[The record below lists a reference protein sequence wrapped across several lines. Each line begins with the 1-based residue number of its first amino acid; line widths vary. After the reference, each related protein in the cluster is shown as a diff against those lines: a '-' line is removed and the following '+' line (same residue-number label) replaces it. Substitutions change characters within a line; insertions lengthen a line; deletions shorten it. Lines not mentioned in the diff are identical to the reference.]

1 MVNNTFN
8 ENTESNG
15 QAIGNVENNSHFS
28 KPSSEFKIKVKKLNA
43 KGEGF
48 NIDEVIDAIQTAIVE
63 VVELEITTWVPE
75 SSTQLEQPKEQQI
88 AQPGNKMH
96 TIINLIDGD
105 ITNEVGSQFVGSGP
119 YTELREFHL
128 TQIKESREI
137 MQKNIESLQKLYGFF
152 LEIMKSRKTSQQSL
166 SRPQ

>member
-8 ENTESNG
+8 ENAETNG
-15 QAIGNVENNSHFS
+15 QAIENWESNSKYS
-28 KPSSEFKIKVKKLNA
+28 NPSSEFKIKVKKLNS

-48 NIDEVIDAIQTAIVE
+48 NIDEIIDAIQTAIIE
-63 VVELEITTWVPE
+63 VIELEITTWVPE
-75 SSTQLEQPKEQQI
+75 SSTHLEELQGQQI
-88 AQPGNKMH
+88 PQPGNRMH

-152 LEIMKSRKTSQQSL
+152 IEIMKSRKTSQQSL

>member
-1 MVNNTFN
+1 MLNNTVD
-8 ENTESNG
+8 ENTEING
-15 QAIGNVENNSHFS
+15 QASENGERNSQLS
-28 KPSSEFKIKVKKLNA
+28 KPSSEFKRKVKNLNT

-48 NIDEVIDAIQTAIVE
+48 NIDDIIDAIQTAIVE

-75 SSTQLEQPKEQQI
+75 SSTQIEEIQGQQI
-88 AQPGNKMH
+88 AQPGNRMH

-105 ITNEVGSQFVGSGP
+105 INNEVGSQFVGSGS

-128 TQIKESREI
+128 SQIKESREI

-152 LEIMKSRKTSQQSL
+152 IEIMKSRKTSQQSP
-166 SRPQ
+166 SRP

>member
-1 MVNNTFN
+1 MVNNTLN
-8 ENTESNG
+8 ENTETNG
-15 QAIGNVENNSHFS
+15 QAIENSENNSQYS
-28 KPSSEFKIKVKKLNA
+28 KPSSEFKIKVKKLNSN
-43 KGEGF
+43 KEGF
-48 NIDEVIDAIQTAIVE
+48 NIDEIIDAIQTAIVE
-63 VVELEITTWVPE
+63 VIELEITTWVPE
-75 SSTQLEQPKEQQI
+75 SSTQLEQLKEQQI
-88 AQPGNKMH
+88 AQPGNRMR

-137 MQKNIESLQKLYGFF
+137 MQKNIESLHKLYGFF
-152 LEIMKSRKTSQQSL
+152 IEIMKSRKTSQQSL

>member
-1 MVNNTFN
+1 MVNNAVS
-8 ENTESNG
+8 ENTEING
-15 QAIGNVENNSHFS
+15 QASENGENNSQFN
-28 KPSSEFKIKVKKLNA
+28 KPSSEFKRKVKKLNT

-48 NIDEVIDAIQTAIVE
+48 NIDDVIDAIQTAIVE

-75 SSTQLEQPKEQQI
+75 SSTQLEELQRQQI
-88 AQPGNKMH
+88 AKPGNRMY
-96 TIINLIDGD
+96 TVINLIDGD
-105 ITNEVGSQFVGSGP
+105 INNEVGSEFVGSGP

-128 TQIKESREI
+128 SQIKESREI

-152 LEIMKSRKTSQQSL
+152 IEIIKSRKTSQQSL

>member
-8 ENTESNG
+8 EITETNG
-15 QAIGNVENNSHFS
+15 QAIKNVENNSHFS

-48 NIDEVIDAIQTAIVE
+48 NIDEIIDAIQTAIVE

-75 SSTQLEQPKEQQI
+75 SSTQLEQLQEQQI
-88 AQPGNKMH
+88 AQPGNRMH

-137 MQKNIESLQKLYGFF
+137 MQKNIESLQKLYGLF
-152 LEIMKSRKTSQQSL
+152 LEIMKSRKTSQQLL

>member
-8 ENTESNG
+8 ENTETNG
-15 QAIGNVENNSHFS
+15 QSIENIDNNSHFS
-28 KPSSEFKIKVKKLNA
+28 KPSSEFKRKVNKLNA

-48 NIDEVIDAIQTAIVE
+48 NIDDVIDAIQTAIVE
-63 VVELEITTWVPE
+63 VVELEITTWVPD
-75 SSTQLEQPKEQQI
+75 SSTQLQQSQGQQI
-88 AQPGNKMH
+88 AQTGNRMY

-105 ITNEVGSQFVGSGP
+105 INNEVGSQFVGNGP

-137 MQKNIESLQKLYGFF
+137 MQKNIESLHKLYGF
-152 LEIMKSRKTSQQSL
+152 LIEIMKSRKTSQQSL

>member
-8 ENTESNG
+8 EITVTNG
-15 QAIGNVENNSHFS
+15 QAIENGESNSQS
-28 KPSSEFKIKVKKLNA
+28 DKPSSEFKIKVKKLNL

-75 SSTQLEQPKEQQI
+75 SSTQLEQPQGQQV
-88 AQPGNKMH
+88 AQAGNRMH